1 MTERSLSR
9 FCRSFW
15 VPALLLALP
24 LTACGE
30 DDLTGPTAHEGTLEA
45 LIQDRTPAESPAAVM
60 GVDGQGHNVEG
71 EFRGDLRFQVHVDG
85 DWIDLAGM
93 TEVTASTE
101 LQSGERRSAATAQV
115 EAQTFERARVVVTN
129 AETQLEAG
137 SVIGTEI
144 IDALVSLSIG
154 GGGELVVELSAPL
167 TVEADATTQVVLEL
181 NSRGWLTGSSAEAGA
196 VSATA
201 FETAAELWV
210 D

>member
-1 MTERSLSR
+1 MTECSFSK

-15 VPALLLALP
+15 VPVLVLALP
-24 LTACGE
+24 LAACGE
-30 DDLTGPTAHEGTLEA
+30 DDLTGPTAQEGTLET
-45 LIQDRTPAESPAAVM
+45 LIQDGAPAESPAAVM
-60 GVDGQGHNVEG
+60 GVNGQGHDVEG
-71 EFRGDLRFQVHVDG
+71 EFRGDLRFQVQVDG
-85 DWIDLAGM
+85 AWLDLAGI

-115 EAQTFERARVVVTN
+115 EARTYERARVVVTN
-129 AETQLEAG
+129 AETHLEAG
-137 SVIGTEI
+137 SVIGTDV
-144 IDALVSLSIG
+144 IDTLVSLSIG
-154 GGGELVVELSAPL
+154 GGSELVVELSAPL

-181 NSRGWLTGSSAEAGA
+181 NSRSWLTGSSTEAGA